1 MFDTDDIVASY
12 STLMR
17 QAPMTVMEYVR
28 DLKSEMGEEWVKA
41 NPQAFATLV
50 QAAAIDMHGSTIGK
64 EIGKLTGVV
73 AGLASRFDDSAPE

>member
-28 DLKSEMGEEWVKA
+28 DLKSEMGEEWVKGQPA
-41 NPQAFATLV
+41 SLRHAGTGCRHRHAREHNWQRNRQA
-50 QAAAIDMHGSTIGK
+50 HGSGRWSR
-64 EIGKLTGVV
+64 
-73 AGLASRFDDSAPE
+73 LAVR